1 LLDLYDPTKVIGHLK
16 EPLLAPNEE
25 EREGYVPNV
34 VYSCGSILHNNQLIV
49 PYGLSDTG
57 SGFMS
62 VDIKELI
69 AKILNS

>member
-1 LLDLYDPTKVIGHLK
+1 M
-16 EPLLAPNEE
+16 PNDE

-34 VYSCGSILHNNQLIV
+34 VYSCGSIVHNGQLIV

-62 VDIKELI
+62 VSLRKLLE
-69 AKILNS
+69 KILNG